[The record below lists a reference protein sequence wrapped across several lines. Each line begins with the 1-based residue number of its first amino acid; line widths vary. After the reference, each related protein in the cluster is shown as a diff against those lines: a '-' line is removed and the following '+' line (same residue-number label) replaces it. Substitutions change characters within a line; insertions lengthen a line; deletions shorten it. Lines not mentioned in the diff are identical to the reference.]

1 MQIKKF
7 DNAEEIIR
15 MILRENKS
23 SGKAYELLGL
33 IKEKEQAYVDAA
45 ESYEKA
51 FELTLKKSAGIG
63 FRLAYNYM
71 KAKRY
76 VDCLET
82 CRLVLEANPRYDPI
96 RQEIQSKVM
105 EVIRWW

>member
-1 MQIKKF
+1 MHAETYVQIKKF
-7 DNAEEIIR
+7 DNAEETIR
-15 MILRENKS
+15 MVLRENKS

-51 FELTLKKSAGIG
+51 FELTQRKSAGIG
-63 FRLAYNYM
+63 YRLAYNYM

-76 VDCLET
+76 VDCL
-82 CRLVLEANPRYDPI
+82 
-96 RQEIQSKVM
+96 
-105 EVIRWW
+105 

>member
-1 MQIKKF
+1 MLHAESFVQIKKF

-51 FELTLKKSAGIG
+51 FEMTLKKSAGIG
-63 FRLAYNYM
+63 YRLAYNYM

-82 CRLVLEANPRYDPI
+82 CRVVLEANPRYDPI
-96 RQEIQSKVM
+96 RQ
-105 EVIRWW
+105 